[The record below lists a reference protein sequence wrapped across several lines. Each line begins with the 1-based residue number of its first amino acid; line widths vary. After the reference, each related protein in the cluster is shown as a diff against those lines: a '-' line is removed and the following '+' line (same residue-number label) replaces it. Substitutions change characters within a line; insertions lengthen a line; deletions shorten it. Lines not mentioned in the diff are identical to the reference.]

1 MSATEN
7 LKNTFGELV
16 EAYDDDDG
24 DAKELL
30 AKKIRDSGGSMRV
43 DIGDD
48 LRWEES
54 QVEGYEEWPVVV
66 QSITVFLGEEP
77 VYAVERWFGSEKVD
91 PTHTGLAGRW
101 VAIRVDEGGD
111 NGIIELLEDFGLS
124 VDEPDVPP
132 WRSAMTNPC
141 VPDLPQKFWQ
151 IRDQAVENVL
161 TGSPLPADLAD
172 LQEWLATDGWDDLLA
187 AWINEDVVL
196 NLEGLAAYK
205 FSDSSLRDTE
215 GLDGAEAVTDQM
227 RVDYAREAI
236 SYEVENCEGD
246 DSPSVHSFSIERD
259 DGERAVLGC
268 TVEIHG
274 QYGEVPRWHG
284 VFADTDGFYRHLRA
298 AGFLF
303 HSEADEIGDAEI
315 LALWD
320 FEKKKIAKRKK
331 RSS

>member
-7 LKNTFGELV
+7 LKNIFGELV
-16 EAYDDDDG
+16 EAYDDDNG
-24 DAKELL
+24 AAKELL
-30 AKKIRDSGGSMRV
+30 AKKIKDSGKSLRV
-43 DIGDD
+43 VIDD
-48 LRWEES
+48 ELQWEES
-54 QVEGYEEWPVVV
+54 QVEGYDECPMVE

-91 PTHTGLAGRW
+91 PTHTGLAGCW

-187 AWINEDVVL
+187 AWINEEVALKCGRFEDR
-196 NLEGLAAYK
+196 
-205 FSDSSLRDTE
+205 FSDSYLSDSE
-215 GLDGAEAVTDQM
+215 CLDASAVITDPM
-227 RVDYAREAI
+227 RIDFARSTIRTLI
-236 SYEVENCEGD
+236 SESDGYYN
-246 DSPSVHSFSIERD
+246 PSVHSFPIERA
-259 DGERAVLGC
+259 DGERAILGC

-274 QYGEVPRWHG
+274 QYGPVPQWHG
-284 VFADTDGFYRHLRA
+284 VFADKDDFYRHLRA

-320 FEKKKIAKRKK
+320 FEMKNTAKCKK